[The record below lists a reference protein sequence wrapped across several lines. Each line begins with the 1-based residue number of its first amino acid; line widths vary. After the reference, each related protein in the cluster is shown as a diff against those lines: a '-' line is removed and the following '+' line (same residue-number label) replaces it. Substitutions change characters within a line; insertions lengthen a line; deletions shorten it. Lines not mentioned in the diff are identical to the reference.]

1 MNPMGTMTTTYLH
14 RVDSSSPRV
23 IIVRQGSF
31 KKAQP
36 GKSIETLN
44 IEQNPQ
50 QLSTI
55 VTSVSTP
62 TKRRKSLFK

>member
-1 MNPMGTMTTTYLH
+1 MNPMETMKTTYLH

-23 IIVRQGSF
+23 IIVRESSL
-31 KKAQP
+31 KALP
-36 GKSIETLN
+36 AKSIETLN
-44 IEQNPQ
+44 MEQNPQ

-62 TKRRKSLFK
+62 RKRQKSLFK